1 MNIGL
6 KAGKALALLLTGLL
20 LLSSCSLTDVLD
32 VLVSLP
38 VDTTTPGE
46 TVGTVSAEAVQTEPR
61 VPVETEE
68 EHFSSAVEEQA
79 AKRIDAAI
87 AKAIELLDTF
97 HEAPIA
103 ILECDDSARPKQ
115 RDLLKD
121 PLSVEIYDTLL
132 RQMSAYG
139 DVCYREQDYPG
150 LDLFSICVSAVD
162 ALRIDRNDLFLYADV
177 KITGTEYTL
186 AYYMPGDGLS
196 SLCDDRE
203 AIREEV
209 ELCNAVVNRILAKM
223 PEGLTAHQKCAY
235 FAFVLAAGTE
245 YDYREDY
252 PLFDYPA
259 HAALVWGTAV
269 CSGYAQA
276 FTRLC
281 REVGISCWYCRG
293 TVQGPLGDGRHAWAM
308 LDTEEGPI
316 YVDPTWYDVPEIS
329 THYRDGKE
337 QYLFMTQEEFDEN
350 GCTVDSRQ

>member
-1 MNIGL
+1 MRYVT
-6 KAGKALALLLTGLL
+6 KVFALLLAGMLL
-20 LLSSCSLTDVLD
+20 LCGCALTDILI
-32 VLVSLP
+32 LP
-38 VDTTTPGE
+38 PADTDGPEE
-46 TVGTVSAEAVQTEPR
+46 TGDPVTDGAVQTEADGPA
-61 VPVETEE
+61 EIEE
-68 EHFSSAVEEQA
+68 EHFASAVEEKA

-87 AKAIELLDTF
+87 ARAIELLDTF
-97 HEAPIA
+97 HEEPIA

-139 DVCYREQDYPG
+139 DLHYSEKDSPG
-150 LDLFSICVSAVD
+150 LDLFCICVSAVD

-177 KITGTEYTL
+177 KITGSEYTL
-186 AYYMPGDGLS
+186 SYYMPGDGLS
-196 SLCDDRE
+196 SPCDDRE
-203 AIREEV
+203 AIRREV
-209 ELCNAVVNRILAKM
+209 ELCDAVVTRILAKM

-245 YDYREDY
+245 YDHREDY

-281 REVGISCWYCRG
+281 REAGISCWYCRG
-293 TVQGPLGDGRHAWAM
+293 TVRGPLGDGRHAWAM
-308 LDTEEGPI
+308 LDTEDGPI